1 MAKSPPWTADE
12 VADLR
17 QIAAD
22 TTLTWAEVATA
33 LAASDPS
40 RLRRTAV
47 AVRVCASKL
56 RLPVRTDDAGVPL
69 QPGYKPGR
77 AKADKAPA
85 PDLHRAIAEALSRID
100 HKFDLMYAKRAFV
113 HWYVG
118 EGMEEGEFS
127 EAREDLAALEKDYEE
142 VGAETL
148 DGEGEE
154 FEDDLG
160 Y

>member
-1 MAKSPPWTADE
+1 MAKSPNWTADE

-17 QIAAD
+17 TIAGD

-33 LAASDPS
+33 LAARDPN
-40 RLRRTAV
+40 RLRRTAL

-85 PDLHRAIAEALSRID
+85 PDLHRAIAEALSSARAEGRAEVLD
-100 HKFDLMYAKRAFV
+100 ALRAVLTRFGGAK
-113 HWYVG
+113 
-118 EGMEEGEFS
+118 
-127 EAREDLAALEKDYEE
+127 
-142 VGAETL
+142 
-148 DGEGEE
+148 
-154 FEDDLG
+154 
-160 Y
+160 

>member
-33 LAASDPS
+33 LAARDPN
-40 RLRRTAV
+40 RLRRTAL

-85 PDLHRAIAEALSRID
+85 PDLHRAIAEALSS
-100 HKFDLMYAKRAFV
+100 ARA
-113 HWYVG
+113 
-118 EGMEEGEFS
+118 EGRAEVL
-127 EAREDLAALEKDYEE
+127 DALRAVLTRFGGDK
-142 VGAETL
+142 
-148 DGEGEE
+148 
-154 FEDDLG
+154 
-160 Y
+160 